1 VEIVVVNETHSNKD
15 MKLRR
20 ISIDESDEVANGCI
34 SYDIPESFSYIH
46 SEESQSKE
54 KIVEKKFVCRGQY
67 SSLWY
72 LMEERFKG
80 YSKFADSTMPLHRK

>member
-1 VEIVVVNETHSNKD
+1 MEIVVVNETHSNKD
-15 MKLRR
+15 MKLHR
-20 ISIDESDEVANGCI
+20 ILIEDCNEVANGCI

-46 SEESQSKE
+46 SEESQSE
-54 KIVEKKFVCRGQY
+54 NETVEKKFVCRGQY
-67 SSLWY
+67 YSLWD